1 MDTPRETYTYL
12 KQINVL
18 SLSILY
24 HIKSI
29 PVKSLRYH
37 LMGIRL
43 LPMMSMTNSTL
54 RKSVVVMAAYVIC
67 P

>member
-12 KQINVL
+12 RQINVL
-18 SLSILY
+18 SLSISY

-37 LMGIRL
+37 LMGVRL
-43 LPMMSMTNSTL
+43 SPMMSMTNSTL
-54 RKSVVVMAAYVIC
+54 RKNVVVMAAYVIC